1 MSSVAYANKILDEAE
16 RKLLKNYS
24 KADLIDL
31 VNKAWSIGTNGSQ

>member
-24 KADLIDL
+24 KADSF
-31 VNKAWSIGTNGSQ
+31 K